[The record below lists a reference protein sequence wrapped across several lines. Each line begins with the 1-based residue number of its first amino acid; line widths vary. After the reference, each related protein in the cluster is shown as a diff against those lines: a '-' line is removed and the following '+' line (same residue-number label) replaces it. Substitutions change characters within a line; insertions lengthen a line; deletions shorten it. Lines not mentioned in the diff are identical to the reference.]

1 MKKTFSVL
9 FCFMLLF
16 CSASAHAGRTDAAG
30 GHWDKSSGTYHY
42 HHGYPAHQHTNGIC
56 PYDYNDLT
64 GSSSG
69 SSSSSSIVS
78 SVSYENEPGD
88 YGPDAETDF
97 ETKRDAHISGFESG
111 VEYSHDRD
119 NPDSAYNKGYDEG
132 YNQGRSEGESFGYDD
147 GHQAG
152 YDEGYDYGYDEG
164 YAQGESYTYDSA
176 EKEGYQ
182 RGIKETENT
191 YLIIL
196 SIISIIAFILLIS
209 RIIIGKKYDELTRKS
224 KALECNFQKFYSEH
238 LKYVE
243 NKNIEHNQLKSVIA
257 DQDRKIRLL
266 QALPPKP
273 QKSSQPT
280 VLSFGEWS
288 LSVHQTE
295 QQFTRY
301 KRSKTDNLSILSQTD
316 DGFVIQGTSDVYI
329 TTLNSCTCPDFNK
342 KLHKKSPCKHIYFL
356 AQQQG
361 IDVQSIFTEFESKN
375 TRS

>member
-9 FCFMLLF
+9 FCLMLLF
-16 CSASAHAGRTDAAG
+16 VSASAHAGRTDAAG
-30 GHWDKSSGTYHY
+30 GHWDRANGTYHY

-64 GSSSG
+64 GSNSG
-69 SSSSSSIVS
+69 SSNSSSTVS

-111 VEYSHDRD
+111 VEYSHNRD

-164 YAQGESYTYDSA
+164 YAQGESATYDSA

-182 RGIKETENT
+182 RGVKETENT
-191 YLIIL
+191 YLTIL
-196 SIISIIAFILLIS
+196 AIVCVIAFILLIS
-209 RIIIGKKYDELTRKS
+209 RISIGKKYDELTRKS
-224 KALECNFQKFYSEH
+224 NALESNFKKFYSEH

-243 NKNIEHNQLKSVIA
+243 NKNIEHNHLKSVIA
-257 DQDRKIRLL
+257 DKDRKIRLL

-273 QKSSQPT
+273 QNTSKPT
-280 VLSFGEWS
+280 VRSFGKWS

-301 KRSKTDNLSILSQTD
+301 KRSRTDNLSILSQTD
-316 DGFVIQGTSDVYI
+316 DGFVIQGTSDVYT

-342 KLHKKSPCKHIYFL
+342 NLHKKSPCKHIYFL

-361 IDVQSIFTEFESKN
+361 IDVQSIFTEFESKK

>member
-9 FCFMLLF
+9 FCLMLLF
-16 CSASAHAGRTDAAG
+16 VSASAHAGRTDAAG
-30 GHWDKSSGTYHY
+30 GHWDRSSGTYHY

-64 GSSSG
+64 GSNSG
-69 SSSSSSIVS
+69 SSSSISTVS
-78 SVSYENEPGD
+78 SVYYENEPGD
-88 YGPDAETDF
+88 YGPEAETDF
-97 ETKRDAHISGFESG
+97 ETKRDAFHSGFEWG
-111 VEYSHDRD
+111 VEYSHDD
-119 NPDSAYNKGYDEG
+119 DIAGSAYNDGYDEG
-132 YNQGRSEGESFGYDD
+132 YKQGYSEGETIGSDN
-147 GHQAG
+147 GHQNG
-152 YDEGYDYGYDEG
+152 YDEGYDSGYDEG
-164 YAQGESYTYDSA
+164 YAQGESDTYDSA

-196 SIISIIAFILLIS
+196 AIVSIIAFILLIS

-266 QALPPKP
+266 HALPPKP
-273 QKSSQPT
+273 KKSSQPT
-280 VLSFGEWS
+280 VLSFGEWP

-342 KLHKKSPCKHIYFL
+342 NLHKKSPCKHIYFL